1 MNARFDRLHADLADL
16 AEQVTVVDL
25 RDRTLRTSRKLGRW
39 RTLVAAAAAIAVLG
53 IGAGTAF
60 VVLPGRH
67 MALPVAPG
75 SPDQPAATASSSA
88 ASPTSPRSHQGDPV
102 PGMYLYLP
110 ATPTVA
116 GTNDI
121 LYRAPGGDW
130 RKIATVPV
138 PPAPSQSVVV
148 VSPDHQ
154 HLALLRDGV
163 VQVSTL
169 DGSQVTTVATDI
181 GTGPCQGP
189 RWTADSRHLLIITTT
204 AGGTGYTIQAV
215 NLDGTGLHT
224 VGTTSH
230 AVGCGPVSA
239 NGGIVYAVYPGT
251 LLAFD
256 GGTAPRT
263 VAADW
268 PPGQEP
274 RQVIAASSGSTR
286 LLVATGSTADVC
298 RCSPLE
304 HYAIVDTATGRVTS
318 LENTNDKQGSMPVSG
333 AFTADGRVVL
343 IAAHSRTD
351 GGITL
356 FLTVFGPDGTIVGNP
371 PLPPTEYGYL
381 VGLDG

>member
-25 RDRTLRTSRKLGRW
+25 RDRSLRTSRNLGRR
-39 RTLVAAAAAIAVLG
+39 RTLVAAAAAVAVLAL
-53 IGAGTAF
+53 GAGAAF
-60 VVLPGRH
+60 VVLPGGH
-67 MALPVAPG
+67 TALPVGPG
-75 SPDQPAATASSSA
+75 SSNQPSAAAT
-88 ASPTSPRSHQGDPV
+88 SPTSPQPHESDPV

-116 GTNDI
+116 ANNDI
-121 LYRAPGGDW
+121 LYRPPGGDW
-130 RKIATVPV
+130 RKVATVPA
-138 PPAPSQSVVV
+138 PPQPSRTVVV

-154 HLALLRDGV
+154 HIATLSDGTV
-163 VQVSTL
+163 RVSAL
-169 DGSQVTTVATDI
+169 DGSQATTVATDI

-189 RWTADSRHLLIITTT
+189 RWTADSRQLLITTTT
-204 AGGTGYTIQAV
+204 AGRTGYTIQAV
-215 NLDGTGLHT
+215 DLDGTGPHT

-230 AVGCGPVSA
+230 AIGCGPVSSD
-239 NGGIVYAVYPGT
+239 GSTVYAVYPGA

-256 GGTAPRT
+256 TGTAPRT

-274 RQVIAASSGSTR
+274 RQVIAASPGSTR
-286 LLVATGSTADVC
+286 LLVATGSSADAC
-298 RCSPLE
+298 HCSPLE
-304 HYAIVDTATGRVTS
+304 RYAVVDTATGRVTR
-318 LENTNDKQGSMPVSG
+318 LDNANDKQGSAAVSG

-343 IAAHSRTD
+343 LAAHSRSD

-371 PLPPTEYGYL
+371 PLPTMEYGYF
-381 VGLDG
+381 VGIDG